1 MAGGGRPG
9 SFRYTGGGP
18 PSPARLAAGPV
29 QANRPSLSSSAAPG
43 YSARSTERQA
53 GRSPGGVPG
62 NRWPS
67 VVLEDGPEDAGAP
80 GPAKM
85 PPWTF
90 RQSASLTVCSK
101 IPLPPVCLTGP
112 RFSARPPSPE
122 HKSRPPA
129 AAMALGHGTPQG
141 QQRHGNGLRFAQRC
155 RSRGRD
161 PEGGSGR
168 SPGMPPNTQS

>member
-29 QANRPSLSSSAAPG
+29 QANRPSSSSSAAPG

-67 VVLEDGPEDAGAP
+67 RVHEGGPEDAGTP

-90 RQSASLTVCSK
+90 RQSVSLTVCSK

-112 RFSARPPSPE
+112 RFSARPSSPE
-122 HKSRPPA
+122 DKSRPPT
-129 AAMALGHGTPQG
+129 AAMASGHGTPQG
-141 QQRHGNGLRFAQRC
+141 QQR
-155 RSRGRD
+155 RGKKARA
-161 PEGGSGR
+161 P
-168 SPGMPPNTQS
+168 PGMPVPGSFPGQDSAASRRLLPPPQ